1 MDTSAQVSYD
11 PVNGFQAT
19 TSCSYLTGEGTSQ
32 TKVSTTTIPVGA
44 DCGYTPITIPGVLTI
59 GPTRHVGCTPTANG
73 QLCTA
78 TVCAFDINVLS
89 LPSGISSI
97 DVCIGKAQASADFLP
112 QTQTGGVVVTSQVPS
127 PTFFLGVVGAH
138 TAHPTAT
145 SAATPRQVTDVSSA
159 AFADAPYAVPYDA
172 TEQSG
177 GAAYCNGSFGSL
189 VPGCNYIV
197 WGSGIDYNTAM
208 DTQLSCGSGTSCWQG
223 QLDPSSS
230 HALGQTVTAKSGAG
244 GGPSPLLSGAKY
256 ILLPVISDEGV
267 VVQYGLFT
275 VTGNSKIYT
284 LARTPDPVNS
294 VTAPIAQS
302 ETTGAWMP
310 NDEGAVSIK
319 LVDPTYFNAT
329 GWS

>member
-1 MDTSAQVSYD
+1 METGARRVRTTGSVISHDDLEPLPHPANEHADSRGIRVLRG
-11 PVNGFQAT
+11 VRKGF
-19 TSCSYLTGEGTSQ
+19 
-32 TKVSTTTIPVGA
+32 GA
-44 DCGYTPITIPGVLTI
+44 DVEE
-59 GPTRHVGCTPTANG
+59 
-73 QLCTA
+73 
-78 TVCAFDINVLS
+78 
-89 LPSGISSI
+89 
-97 DVCIGKAQASADFLP
+97 
-112 QTQTGGVVVTSQVPS
+112 GGLEESVRDGS
-127 PTFFLGVVGAH
+127 FLGVVGAH